1 MFDFNFDWRP
11 EMETHIADMDSQ
23 HRQLFKI
30 GRDMEQLLRVKCI
43 GVTDS
48 GLLDII
54 LQLRDFTGYHFYE
67 EEKMMEEIGYPGLEQ
82 HRKMHLQYA
91 KYVMDINL
99 PKLKNNPEKELRL
112 IRDEIQGWIFSH
124 MLHDDQEFAN
134 VYREYLQNRETNAN
148 AQLQETEVPIYV
160 EGFGYQVCSLDVSTI
175 YLAADQRQKG
185 ELVVAYKEK
194 AKDFAKL
201 TALER
206 NIYFAELSKVSNA
219 LRKFYNADGM
229 DYVSC
234 GMTGRNFCFH
244 VIPRY
249 SQNDGVGADYYTPD
263 GCVKLEDAAL
273 KERIDEIK
281 KILNK

>member
-1 MFDFNFDWRP
+1 M
-11 EMETHIADMDSQ
+11 
-23 HRQLFKI
+23 
-30 GRDMEQLLRVKCI
+30 
-43 GVTDS
+43 
-48 GLLDII
+48 
-54 LQLRDFTGYHFYE
+54 
-67 EEKMMEEIGYPGLEQ
+67 
-82 HRKMHLQYA
+82 
-91 KYVMDINL
+91 
-99 PKLKNNPEKELRL
+99 
-112 IRDEIQGWIFSH
+112 
-124 MLHDDQEFAN
+124 
-134 VYREYLQNRETNAN
+134 
-148 AQLQETEVPIYV
+148 
-160 EGFGYQVCSLDVSTI
+160 STI